1 MYTEIE
7 ALHSTLEN
15 ENINH
20 VFEEK
25 YCEDTQLH
33 YAVITFQEEIE
44 LFNGHMVKHNFPVW
58 FMQVDGGKMYINNNN
73 GTLEM
78 EVTTKQGIEFTQLF
92 KESGVI

>member
-1 MYTEIE
+1 MYAEIK
-7 ALHSTLEN
+7 ALHNALEN

-20 VFEEK
+20 VCEEK

-33 YAVITFQEEIE
+33 YTVIAFEEEIE
-44 LFNGHMVKHNFPVW
+44 LFNGHTVKHNFPIW
-58 FMQVDGGKMYINNNN
+58 FMQIDGGKLYINDNN

-78 EVTTKQGIEFTQLF
+78 EVTTEQAINFTKLF